1 MNHLCSRLF
10 HWPADKLWGDLA
22 NDPGGGAPALLS
34 ESSCI
39 MGQRWWSRGA
49 VVGSAAPVSELSSVE
64 GAATGGAAGEA
75 VLLWGANTVCGRR
88 GGGTPRRR
96 AATWT
101 TRMLAGSLNVLQLVC
116 QHYGFCHKE
125 TSTSHSYSRW
135 RHADRAAHLA
145 LSSVLSSM
153 GGSVLF
159 EGCPDDD
166 MDLVWRGRVELIA
179 VDGVLPDTSVKLR
192 IKMQIFFQNQLISMQ
207 RFIGCA
213 LKCLEHD

>member
-1 MNHLCSRLF
+1 
-10 HWPADKLWGDLA
+10 
-22 NDPGGGAPALLS
+22 
-34 ESSCI
+34 

-64 GAATGGAAGEA
+64 GAAAGGAAGEA

-88 GGGTPRRR
+88 CGGTPRRR

-101 TRMLAGSLNVLQLVC
+101 TRMLASSLNVLQLLC
-116 QHYGFCHKE
+116 QHYSLTF
-125 TSTSHSYSRW
+125 TSHSYSRW
-135 RHADRAAHLA
+135 RHADQAAHLA
-145 LSSVLSSM
+145 LSSVLSSI

-192 IKMQIFFQNQLISMQ
+192 TKMQIFFPKTGHFYAEIYTMCIKMSWTSLKQ
-207 RFIGCA
+207 RKVTVVICA
-213 LKCLEHD
+213 RVYLLSLPLGIAE